1 MQRHRTRRIWALAVL
16 AACGSGGD
24 TGPSPSPVVAKSSTK
39 TGDLQ
44 SGPVNAALP
53 SELRVVVT
61 RDGSPAADVTVTWAT
76 VDGGSLSPS
85 SDQTDA
91 AGLSTSIWTLGS
103 TPGSQ
108 AATASVTN
116 ATGSP
121 VTFTATATG
130 GGAGGDGEIIQ
141 VLGPLGGANR
151 FSPVNLTVIA
161 GTTVTWQW
169 ADGAA
174 GHNVVPDAGSIPAGS
189 GDLASAPHSYQ
200 FTFDTPGTYHYHC
213 AAHGTAG
220 GGGMSGTVT
229 VAPAAP

>member
-1 MQRHRTRRIWALAVL
+1 MQRHRTRRIWALAIL

-24 TGPSPSPVVAKSSTK
+24 TGPSQSPVLAKASTK
-39 TGDLQ
+39 NGDQQTGPINTSL
-44 SGPVNAALP
+44 L

-61 RDGSPAADVTVTWAT
+61 RDGSPAADVTVNWST
-76 VDGGSLSPS
+76 VDGGTLSPS
-85 SDQTDA
+85 SDQTDVD
-91 AGLSTSIWTLGS
+91 GLSTSIWTLGS

-121 VTFTATATG
+121 VTFTASATG
-130 GGAGGDGEIIQ
+130 GGGSDNIIQ
-141 VLGPLGGANR
+141 VLGPLGSTNR
-151 FSPVNLTVIA
+151 FNPVNLTVTA

-169 ADGAA
+169 TDGAA
-174 GHNVVPDAGSIPAGS
+174 GHNVVPDVGTIPAGS

-229 VAPAAP
+229 VTSVGP